1 MNLDI
6 RIGEARTPVETAAS
20 LGERSGEDPTLPVRE
35 RERERGQ
42 ASRPEDFALMDAGEP
57 YRPRHAADAA
67 EAPLDSSELPTD
79 LRPGRHRP

>member
-1 MNLDI
+1 MMNLDI
-6 RIGEARTPVETAAS
+6 RTGKARTPVETAAS

-35 RERERGQ
+35 RERGQ
-42 ASRPEDFALMDAGEP
+42 ASRPEDFAVMDAGEP

-67 EAPLDSSELPTD
+67 EAPLDSSELPPD